1 MIKRYFCLN
10 FVGNFNNS
18 TVKSQQSIDYFM
30 ESDNSL
36 TAEALIYA
44 YTSGVFPM
52 AEADG
57 TIYWYRP
64 DPRAIIPIDTYKPAK
79 SLKPI
84 INRGQFEIRIDSQF
98 EVVIRA
104 CAAPRAYENETW
116 ISEEIILAYVELHQM
131 GFAHSVET
139 YLDGELVGG
148 LYGVHFG
155 SAFFGE
161 SMFTKA
167 SNASK
172 VAFHYLVE
180 ILRANQFS
188 LLDTQFINDNV
199 QRYGAI
205 EIKRSA
211 YEKLL
216 ESALMHEAKFKLPD
230 K

>member
-1 MIKRYFCLN
+1 
-10 FVGNFNNS
+10 
-18 TVKSQQSIDYFM
+18 M
-30 ESDNSL
+30 ENDNSL

-52 AEADG
+52 AERDG

-84 INRGQFEIRIDSQF
+84 LNRGQFEIRIDTQF
-98 EVVIRA
+98 EAVMRA
-104 CAAPRAYENETW
+104 CAAPRAYEEETW
-116 ISEEIILAYVELHQM
+116 ISEEIIQAYVELFNM
-131 GFAHSVET
+131 GFAHSVEA
-139 YLDGELVGG
+139 YEDGKLVGG
-148 LYGVHFG
+148 LYGVHIG

-161 SMFTKA
+161 SMFMLV

-172 VAFHYLVE
+172 VAFHYLIE
-180 ILRANQFS
+180 ILRANEFN
-188 LLDTQFINDNV
+188 LLDTQFMNDNV

-205 EIKRSA
+205 EIKRA
-211 YEKLL
+211 EYERRLSRALL
-216 ESALMHEAKFKLPD
+216 RASEFKLPV

>member
-1 MIKRYFCLN
+1 
-10 FVGNFNNS
+10 
-18 TVKSQQSIDYFM
+18 M
-30 ESDNSL
+30 ENDNSL

-52 AEADG
+52 AERDG

-84 INRGQFEIRIDSQF
+84 LNRGQFEIRIDTQF
-98 EVVIRA
+98 EAVMRA
-104 CAAPRAYENETW
+104 CAAPRVYEEETW
-116 ISEEIILAYVELHQM
+116 ISEEIIQAYVELFNM

-139 YLDGELVGG
+139 YEDGKLVGG
-148 LYGVHFG
+148 LYGVHIG

-161 SMFTKA
+161 SMFMLV

-172 VAFHYLVE
+172 VAFHYLIE
-180 ILRANQFS
+180 ILRANEFK
-188 LLDTQFINDNV
+188 LLDTQFMNDNV

-205 EIKRSA
+205 EIKRA
-211 YEKLL
+211 EYERRLSRALL
-216 ESALMHEAKFKLPD
+216 RASEFKLPG

>member
-1 MIKRYFCLN
+1 
-10 FVGNFNNS
+10 
-18 TVKSQQSIDYFM
+18 M
-30 ESDNSL
+30 ENDNSL
-36 TAEALIYA
+36 SAEALIYA

-84 INRGQFEIRIDSQF
+84 LKRGQFEVRIDTQF
-98 EVVIRA
+98 EAVIRA
-104 CAAPRAYENETW
+104 CAEPRAYEQETW
-116 ISEEIILAYVELHQM
+116 ISEELIQAYVDLYQM
-131 GFAHSVET
+131 GFAHSVEA

-148 LYGVHFG
+148 LYGVHFA

-161 SMFTKA
+161 SMFMKV

-172 VAFHYLVE
+172 VAFHYLIE
-180 ILRANQFS
+180 ILRANEFN
-188 LLDTQFINDNV
+188 LLDTQFMNDNV

-216 ESALMHEAKFKLPD
+216 EAALQQACEFKLPS

>member
-1 MIKRYFCLN
+1 
-10 FVGNFNNS
+10 
-18 TVKSQQSIDYFM
+18 M
-30 ESDNSL
+30 ENDNSL

-52 AEADG
+52 AERDG

-64 DPRAIIPIDTYKPAK
+64 DPRAIIPIDTYKPSK

-84 INRGQFEIRIDSQF
+84 LNRGQFEIRIDTQF
-98 EVVIRA
+98 EAVMRA
-104 CAAPRAYENETW
+104 CAAPRTYEEETW
-116 ISEEIILAYVELHQM
+116 ISEEIIQAYVELFNM

-139 YLDGELVGG
+139 YEDGKLVGG
-148 LYGVHFG
+148 LYGVHIG

-161 SMFTKA
+161 SMFMSV

-172 VAFHYLVE
+172 VAFHYLIE
-180 ILRANQFS
+180 ILRTNEFN
-188 LLDTQFINDNV
+188 LLDTQFMNDNV

-205 EIKRSA
+205 EIKRA
-211 YEKLL
+211 EYERRLSRALL
-216 ESALMHEAKFKLPD
+216 RASEFKLPG

>member
-1 MIKRYFCLN
+1 
-10 FVGNFNNS
+10 
-18 TVKSQQSIDYFM
+18 M
-30 ESDNSL
+30 ENDNSL

-64 DPRAIIPIDTYKPAK
+64 DPRAIIPIDTYKPSK

-84 INRGQFEIRIDSQF
+84 LNRGQFEIRIDTSF
-98 EVVIRA
+98 ETVMRA
-104 CAAPRAYENETW
+104 CAAPRAYEQETW
-116 ISEEIILAYVELHQM
+116 ISEELIQAYVDLHAM
-131 GFAHSVET
+131 GFAHSVEV
-139 YLDGELVGG
+139 YEQGDLVGG
-148 LYGVHFG
+148 LYGVHIG
-155 SAFFGE
+155 SVFFGE
-161 SMFTKA
+161 SMFMKV

-172 VAFHYLVE
+172 VAFHYLIE
-180 ILRANQFS
+180 ILRFNDFG

-205 EIKRSA
+205 EIKRTA

-216 ESALMHEAKFKLPD
+216 SKGLLRASEFKLPA

>member
-1 MIKRYFCLN
+1 
-10 FVGNFNNS
+10 
-18 TVKSQQSIDYFM
+18 M
-30 ESDNSL
+30 ENDNSL

-52 AEADG
+52 AERDG

-84 INRGQFEIRIDSQF
+84 LNRGQFEIRIDTQF
-98 EVVIRA
+98 EAVMRA
-104 CAAPRAYENETW
+104 CAAPRAYEEETW
-116 ISEEIILAYVELHQM
+116 ISEEIIQAYVELFHR
-131 GFAHSVET
+131 GFAHSVEA
-139 YLDGELVGG
+139 YEDGKLVGG
-148 LYGVHFG
+148 LYGVHIG

-161 SMFTKA
+161 SMFMRV

-172 VAFHYLVE
+172 VAFHYLIE
-180 ILRANQFS
+180 ILRANVFN
-188 LLDTQFINDNV
+188 LLDTQFMNDNV

-205 EIKRSA
+205 EIKRA
-211 YEKLL
+211 EYERRLSRALL
-216 ESALMHEAKFKLPD
+216 RASEFKLPV

>member
-1 MIKRYFCLN
+1 
-10 FVGNFNNS
+10 
-18 TVKSQQSIDYFM
+18 M
-30 ESDNSL
+30 ENDNSL

-52 AEADG
+52 AERDG

-84 INRGQFEIRIDSQF
+84 LNRGQFEIRIDTQF
-98 EVVIRA
+98 EAVIRA
-104 CAAPRAYENETW
+104 CAAPRVYEEETW
-116 ISEEIILAYVELHQM
+116 ISEEIIQAYVELFNM

-139 YLDGELVGG
+139 YEDGELVGG
-148 LYGVHFG
+148 LYGVHIG
-155 SAFFGE
+155 SVFFGE
-161 SMFTKA
+161 SMFMLV

-172 VAFHYLVE
+172 VAFHYLIE
-180 ILRANQFS
+180 ILRANEFN
-188 LLDTQFINDNV
+188 LLDTQFMNDNV

-205 EIKRSA
+205 EIKRA
-211 YEKLL
+211 EYERRLSRALL
-216 ESALMHEAKFKLPD
+216 RASEFKLPV

>member
-1 MIKRYFCLN
+1 
-10 FVGNFNNS
+10 
-18 TVKSQQSIDYFM
+18 M
-30 ESDNSL
+30 ENDNSL
-36 TAEALIYA
+36 SAEALIYA

-84 INRGQFEIRIDSQF
+84 LNRGQFELRINTQF
-98 EVVIRA
+98 EAVMRA
-104 CAAPRAYENETW
+104 CAAPRAYEQETW
-116 ISEEIILAYVELHQM
+116 ISEEIIQAYVDLHAM
-131 GFAHSVET
+131 GFAHSVEV
-139 YLDGELVGG
+139 YEQGELVGG
-148 LYGVHFG
+148 LYGVHIG
-155 SAFFGE
+155 SVFFGE
-161 SMFTKA
+161 SMFMKV

-172 VAFHYLVE
+172 VAFHHLIE
-180 ILRANQFS
+180 ILRANEFS
-188 LLDTQFINDNV
+188 LLDTQFMNDNV

-205 EIKRSA
+205 EIKRTQ

-216 ESALMHEAKFKLPD
+216 TKALMKASEFKLPV

>member
-1 MIKRYFCLN
+1 
-10 FVGNFNNS
+10 
-18 TVKSQQSIDYFM
+18 M
-30 ESDNSL
+30 ENDNSL

-52 AEADG
+52 AESDG

-84 INRGQFEIRIDSQF
+84 LNRGQFEVRINTQF
-98 EVVIRA
+98 ENVMRA
-104 CAAPRAYENETW
+104 CASPRAYEQETW
-116 ISEEIILAYVELHQM
+116 ISEEIIQAYVDLHQM
-131 GFAHSVET
+131 GFAHSVEA

-148 LYGVHFG
+148 LYGVHFA

-161 SMFTKA
+161 SMFMKV

-172 VAFHYLVE
+172 VAFHYLIE
-180 ILRANQFS
+180 ILRANEFN
-188 LLDTQFINDNV
+188 LLDTQFMNDNV

-216 ESALMHEAKFKLPD
+216 EAALQQACEFKLPS

>member
-1 MIKRYFCLN
+1 
-10 FVGNFNNS
+10 
-18 TVKSQQSIDYFM
+18 M
-30 ESDNSL
+30 ENDNSL

-52 AEADG
+52 AERDG

-84 INRGQFEIRIDSQF
+84 LNRGQFEIRIDTQF
-98 EVVIRA
+98 EAVMRA
-104 CAAPRAYENETW
+104 CAAPRAYEEETW
-116 ISEEIILAYVELHQM
+116 ISEEIIQAYVELFHR
-131 GFAHSVET
+131 GFAHSVEA
-139 YLDGELVGG
+139 YEDGKLVGG
-148 LYGVHFG
+148 LYGVHIG

-161 SMFTKA
+161 SMFMRV

-172 VAFHYLVE
+172 VAFHYLIE
-180 ILRANQFS
+180 ILRANEFN
-188 LLDTQFINDNV
+188 LLDSQFMNDNV

-205 EIKRSA
+205 EIKRVE
-211 YEKLL
+211 YERRLSRALL
-216 ESALMHEAKFKLPD
+216 RASEFKLPS